1 MKTASKAK
9 RRVGTAK
16 ARPSKAIKPG
26 RSIEAPSDDIIEMVP
41 RLLRIRH
48 ILVPFDF
55 SDYAEKALHYAVAF
69 ARQFESKI
77 TLLHVCPIPYYPA
90 EIGGLPAIVPMNE
103 PPIDRIQAHLEA
115 YSRRH
120 IPPAMRQHTSVRMG
134 PAYEEIC
141 EAAREL
147 AVEMIII
154 ATHGRTGFKRAL
166 MGSTAER
173 VVRQAPCP
181 VLVVREH
188 EQEFA

>member
-1 MKTASKAK
+1 MKTAPKTK
-9 RRVGTAK
+9 RRARTAK
-16 ARPSKAIKPG
+16 TRTIPPARIA
-26 RSIEAPSDDIIEMVP
+26 ETPSDDIIELVP

-48 ILVPFDF
+48 ILVPHDF
-55 SDYAEKALHYAVAF
+55 SDFAEKALRYAVAF

-77 TLLHVCPIPYYPA
+77 TLLHVCPIPHYPA
-90 EIGGLPAIVPMNE
+90 EIGGLPAIVPVNE
-103 PPIDRIQAHLEA
+103 PPIDRIQTHLEE
-115 YSRRH
+115 YSKRH
-120 IPPAMRQHTSVRMG
+120 IPPEMRQHTSVRMG

-147 AVEMIII
+147 AVDMIII
-154 ATHGRTGFKRAL
+154 ATHGRTGLKRAL